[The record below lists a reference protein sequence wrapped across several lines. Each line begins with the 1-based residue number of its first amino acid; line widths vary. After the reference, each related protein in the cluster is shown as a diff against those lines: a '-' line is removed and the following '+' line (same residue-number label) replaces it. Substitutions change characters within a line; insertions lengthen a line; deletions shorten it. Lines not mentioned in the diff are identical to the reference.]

1 MILVSYSNPSTSY
14 SSYYVFDDVFHQD
27 SRTRTGRDRPSG
39 PGINPYY
46 VFNDVIN
53 DLSTVLDWYLW
64 IPLYSSATIVNSV
77 NGASNLMAVR
87 KLAKCTFWLG
97 IIVFIKLGILDLQNG
112 IVGLWSM
119 DMRER
124 AVREKLGS
132 GLVIISMCLHLRKST
147 PKNLDYGMLKLY
159 CSIKD

>member
-1 MILVSYSNPSTSY
+1 MVGGLSVFRVCSILMAFLFAMSAS
-14 SSYYVFDDVFHQD
+14 FQL
-27 SRTRTGRDRPSG
+27 
-39 PGINPYY
+39 
-46 VFNDVIN
+46 NDP
-53 DLSTVLDWYLW
+53 DWYLW
-64 IPLYSSATIVNSV
+64 IPLYSTATIVNSV

-147 PKNLDYGMLKLY
+147 PKNLDYGMLTLVVVSY
-159 CSIKD
+159 GLCSAFFVLHRKEMKF